1 MNPKIVVALIGLV
14 GHAVAVAI
22 RQNRKIKK
30 LK

>member
-22 RQNRKIKK
+22 RQNKK
-30 LK
+30 SKK